1 MCSRWIR
8 IGMLIVGCVLL
19 VAGARLFYLIYCG
32 PPEEET
38 IPGTELG
45 LRSVGKD
52 QSQPQPD
59 PASQGTSK
67 AIAVFGTPVAAPTP
81 PVFTIKTVQLPMGVV
96 GDEYRHPLE
105 ARGVRGPAIWTVVEG
120 DLPPG
125 LDLSP
130 DGVVSGIPEQSGE
143 WRFTVRLAS
152 RSGQMTRRELRLLVR
167 ESLEEPEGKLQII
180 TETLPGGFLGRNYLL
195 QLAAE
200 GGTPPYRWDWEGGM
214 LPEGIRFSRD
224 SGVIFGIPRERGGFD
239 FFVSVADRGEDLA
252 EREYTLRVGER
263 KIEIVTAALPPA
275 VKDEHY
281 LLTLRA
287 RGGVVPYTWQLIAG
301 QLPEGLEL
309 DRDRGMISG
318 VPGKWETSEF
328 TIRVTDQEGE
338 AAIREFKLA
347 MGVKEYGGLRIV
359 TGSLPHASWGEVYGV
374 KLEAA
379 AGEEPYIWTV
389 SAGDLP
395 PSLFLEAET
404 GEIGG
409 LPERVGKANFTVMV
423 SDRTGQTARQEFSLI
438 VDHQLVYITTGSLPD
453 AVAGEEYQYLLQATG
468 GHPPYFFSLDS
479 GHLPSG
485 LSLTGIPGLIEGIVS
500 DIYFRQG
507 EQEFRFR
514 VKVADREDQVD
525 IVELPLKVLDPLIP
539 LVSAAGGHPT
549 TPWLVP
555 TPTPS
560 GPADAISELIGAVS
574 DSKIGLAW
582 RNPPGEDFAG
592 IRILRKTDGYPQD
605 EEDGTVV
612 YSGRG
617 DNFVDY
623 GGLENRKMYFY
634 AVIPYNGDGYF
645 GRIHQGNRIALTP
658 RAVRLAGE
666 NDPYAD
672 EVVDFQPLSST
683 SQNRSN
689 ALGPPSGRTVFL
701 QARSNDDGGASSP
714 YGGTIVLKFTGNM
727 VVDNP
732 GVDFTV
738 FGNVPMIHLE
748 RLPDAVRWMRPAI
761 VAVSQDGENWREFP
775 FNFRSGY
782 LEDEEINYYSPYAYH
797 YGFAGIT
804 PVESRNGYPDPTNPV
819 VSGGDSFDLNDLPGR
834 PFTWIQY
841 LRITATGDR
850 WLWGENGNPVRHTD
864 YRKSL
869 AGDDSSGFEL
879 DAVSAVNY

>member
-67 AIAVFGTPVAAPTP
+67 AIAVFGTPVAAPTS

-239 FFVSVADRGEDLA
+239 FFVSVADREEDLA

-263 KIEIVTAALPPA
+263 KIEIVTAAIPPA
-275 VKDEHY
+275 VKDERY

-395 PSLFLEAET
+395 PSLFLEAES

-714 YGGTIVLKFTGNM
+714 YGGTIILKFTGNM

-775 FNFRSGY
+775 FSFRSDY
-782 LEDEEINYYSPYAYH
+782 LEDEGINYYSPYAYD

-804 PVESRNGYPDPTNPV
+804 PVESRNGYPDPTNPA